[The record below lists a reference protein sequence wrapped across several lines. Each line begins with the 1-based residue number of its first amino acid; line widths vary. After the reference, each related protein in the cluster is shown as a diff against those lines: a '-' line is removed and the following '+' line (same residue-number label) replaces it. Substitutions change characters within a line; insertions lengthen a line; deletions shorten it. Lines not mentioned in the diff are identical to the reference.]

1 MRLELKPYELAH
13 PGGLEIAVDGFPG
26 DPGGVQPV
34 QVFLEVY
41 EGNLRVHVWTGESE
55 DPSHTAE
62 IQRLPTE

>member
-1 MRLELKPYELAH
+1 
-13 PGGLEIAVDGFPG
+13 
-26 DPGGVQPV
+26 VQPV

-41 EGNLRVHVWTGESE
+41 EGKLRVHVWTGESE